1 MNLYLYNN
9 IRKMYMNC
17 RIPSKI
23 FLSNILQL
31 DEKFLL
37 EVWNLFLAIELYE
50 QLIPEIIGKSA

>member
-1 MNLYLYNN
+1 
-9 IRKMYMNC
+9 MYMIC